1 MPAKD
6 EKSTTAQ
13 KVEKN
18 DSLEKKSNDVEDKEK
33 DKKQSEDN
41 QFEDDDDFE
50 EFPVNTPG
58 DVQLPPEFV
67 TEDVVSE
74 QCLPVTRVLI
84 FRVQENVWEE
94 NWEDEGDNED
104 FAADLR
110 RELEAKNTARNRI
123 EPMQH

>member
-18 DSLEKKSNDVEDKEK
+18 DSLEKKLKDAEDKEK

-50 EFPVNTPG
+50 EFPVNTP
-58 DVQLPPEFV
+58 DNVQLPPEFE
-67 TEDVVSE
+67 TEDVVS
-74 QCLPVTRVLI
+74 
-84 FRVQENVWEE
+84 
-94 NWEDEGDNED
+94 G
-104 FAADLR
+104 
-110 RELEAKNTARNRI
+110 
-123 EPMQH
+123 

>member
-1 MPAKD
+1 MRKRSKLLLPDERFLWIVCADLISRLKFRAMPAKD

-13 KVEKN
+13 KVEKS
-18 DSLEKKSNDVEDKEK
+18 DLSEKKPKGAENKEK

-58 DVQLPPEFV
+58 DTQLPPEFE

-74 QCLPVTRVLI
+74 
-84 FRVQENVWEE
+84 
-94 NWEDEGDNED
+94 
-104 FAADLR
+104 
-110 RELEAKNTARNRI
+110 
-123 EPMQH
+123 